1 MEPLTWEFNH
11 LENLVS
17 DFYKGKLLEH
27 SEDKSDWDICR
38 DLDNIYWLLPTPV
51 IYTTTIDKQVYIIN
65 NYQWVKHISNTLI
78 DNGFKVK
85 VKFNP
90 KTCLCEYTNGV
101 PVDTIYDNVKFY
113 LLLKTNNFTQLEID
127 NLREFYNRVH
137 KCRIPVYRI
146 NHTRLDKY
154 KEFSYE

>member
-1 MEPLTWEFNH
+1 METITWEFEW

-17 DFYKGKLLEH
+17 DFYEGKLLKH
-27 SEDKSDWDICR
+27 SDDNSDWDICR

-51 IYTTTIDKQVYIIN
+51 IYTTEINKQVYIIN
-65 NYQWVKHISNTLI
+65 NYQWVRHISNTLI

-85 VKFNP
+85 FNP
-90 KTCLCEYTNGV
+90 KTCLCEYVNGV
-101 PVDTIYDNVKFY
+101 LVNGIYHNRKFFN
-113 LLLKTNNFTQLEID
+113 LIKDNNFTQLEID
-127 NLREFYNRVH
+127 NLREFHYRLH
-137 KCRIPVYRI
+137 KCKIPVYRI